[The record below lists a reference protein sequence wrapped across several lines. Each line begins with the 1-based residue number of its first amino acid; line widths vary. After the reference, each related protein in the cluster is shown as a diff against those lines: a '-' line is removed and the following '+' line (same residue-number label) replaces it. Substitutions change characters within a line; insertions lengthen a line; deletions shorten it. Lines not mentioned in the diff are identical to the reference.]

1 MSYTV
6 NAMTTRNIC
15 GNFALEQVVSHHAP
29 SSCSVHPHL
38 CARSADPG
46 IQTGLGRGVLNC
58 D

>member
-29 SSCSVHPHL
+29 SSCSVHPHYV
-38 CARSADPG
+38 RDP
-46 IQTGLGRGVLNC
+46 QTPAFRPDWVVAF
-58 D
+58 